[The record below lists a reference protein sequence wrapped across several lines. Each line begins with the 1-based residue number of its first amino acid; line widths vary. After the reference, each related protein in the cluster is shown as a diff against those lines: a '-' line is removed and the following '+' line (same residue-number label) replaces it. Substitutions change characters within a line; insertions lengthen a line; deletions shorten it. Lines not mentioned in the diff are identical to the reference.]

1 MLLIGSGWDIDRVLR
16 VVAHRVNGV
25 RNAPEAS
32 GPTPSVAPEF
42 RDFRRVAS
50 LMRDLERRRELDIAY
65 RRHGSSTSLVLRFSP
80 ADHGDLAQTEL
91 KRLLGVNL
99 DLSECAVVESPAS
112 PDRDEVVLL
121 TRSLLGAMFYLSQSV
136 ETPRAD
142 REHGLVPITRDDAGE
157 VFDRVDLTGDLLRIR
172 SDSHRPERAFVAVP
186 YRGSWFYL
194 ADDDLSSKSTFGLLA
209 QLFNLQA
216 GDVDAT
222 APVLTLPVG
231 N

>member
-142 REHGLVPITRDDAGE
+142 REHGRRPHHPRRRG
-157 VFDRVDLTGDLLRIR
+157 RSIR
-172 SDSHRPERAFVAVP
+172 SGGSHRRSAAHPLGLASPRTSVRRRA
-186 YRGSWFYL
+186 
-194 ADDDLSSKSTFGLLA
+194 LSRI
-209 QLFNLQA
+209 
-216 GDVDAT
+216 V
-222 APVLTLPVG
+222 VLSCG
-231 N
+231 